1 MTEKSLA
8 GLRILIIEDESLI
21 SMLIEDTVAE
31 IGCEVVG
38 IAARL
43 DDAMRKLSSL
53 SFDVVILDVNL
64 HGCKTYPI
72 AETLVARSVPFI
84 FATGYGAVG
93 LPEAF
98 REIAVLQKPFRRID
112 LQRALVAALT
122 SSA

>member
-64 HGCKTYPI
+64 HGCETYPI
-72 AETLVARSVPFI
+72 AETLAARSVPFI
-84 FATGYGAVG
+84 FATGYGAAG